1 MRQPGRVDP
10 DAIGKLLSLKQRRVA
25 FGPAAATKNASDANR
40 AAPFYSEVTPD
51 GRVACPDTKEA
62 RVVAH
67 VLQQH
72 KFTAGDLMYTDVT
85 QASIRLLFSLSRLR
99 FM

>member
-10 DAIGKLLSLKQRRVA
+10 DAIVKLVSLKQRRVA
-25 FGPAAATKNASDANR
+25 FGPAAATKNAPDANR

-62 RVVAH
+62 RVAH

-72 KFTAGDLMYTDVT
+72 KFTAGDLVYTDVT